1 VRLSGYRHT
10 GSGTKTGSTLH
21 LQEMAHQPFRIVI
34 AVVARHLIVFMT
46 CMKVGRALI
55 HCVCVV
61 VDACVQDSCV
71 VAALT
76 YWIQSTWE
84 HHHNTQPKGVR

>member
-46 CMKVGRALI
+46 PRRVNYI
-55 HCVCVV
+55 HDLHEGGQGIDTLCVRCCGCVC
-61 VDACVQDSCV
+61 A
-71 VAALT
+71 
-76 YWIQSTWE
+76 
-84 HHHNTQPKGVR
+84 R